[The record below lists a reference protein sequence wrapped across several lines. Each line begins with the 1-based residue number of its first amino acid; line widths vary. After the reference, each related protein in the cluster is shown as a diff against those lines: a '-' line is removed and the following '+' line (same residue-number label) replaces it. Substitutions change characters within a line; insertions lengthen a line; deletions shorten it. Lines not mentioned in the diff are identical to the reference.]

1 MLRDER
7 HRLILDTIA
16 NAGKITVEEICNQ
29 FNVSEMT
36 ARRDLVHLDQ
46 QGLLRRVYGGAVSG
60 LGRSYEP
67 PYDLRVSQ
75 AADVKRAIG
84 RKAAEMVYDGDSIA
98 LDVGSTTFEVARALQ
113 GMRNLTIVTSSLP
126 IANEIVT
133 HFSLISDVRLI
144 LTGGIVRARELSMV
158 GHIAEHT
165 FQEVN
170 VDKAFIGIG
179 GLSLENGL
187 TEYNLEDALVKRRL
201 FKSAKIKIVVS
212 EGSKFDRTTFAAI
225 GPLSAIQ
232 YIITDRSAPSDI
244 LEALEAN
251 GINVVIAD

>member
-1 MLRDER
+1 MLRNER
-7 HRLILDTIA
+7 HRLILDTIT

-29 FNVSEMT
+29 FGVSKMT
-36 ARRDLVHLDQ
+36 ARRDLVFLDQ

-67 PYDLRVSQ
+67 PYDLRATQ
-75 AADVKRAIG
+75 AADAKRAIG

-98 LDVGSTTFEVARALQ
+98 LDVGTTTFEVARALQ
-113 GMRNLTIVTSSLP
+113 GKRNLTIVTSSLP

-133 HFSLISDVRLI
+133 HFSLISEVRLI
-144 LTGGIVRARELSMV
+144 LTGGIVRAREFSMV
-158 GHIAEHT
+158 GHIAENT
-165 FQEVN
+165 YREVN

-201 FKSAKIKIVVS
+201 FKSAKIRIVVS
-212 EGSKFDRTTFAAI
+212 EGTKFDRTTFAMIAS
-225 GPLSAIQ
+225 LSAIQ
-232 YIITDRSAPSDI
+232 YIITDDSAPSDM
-244 LEALEAN
+244 LKALEDM

>member
-1 MLRDER
+1 
-7 HRLILDTIA
+7 
-16 NAGKITVEEICNQ
+16 
-29 FNVSEMT
+29 
-36 ARRDLVHLDQ
+36 
-46 QGLLRRVYGGAVSG
+46 
-60 LGRSYEP
+60 
-67 PYDLRVSQ
+67 
-75 AADVKRAIG
+75 
-84 RKAAEMVYDGDSIA
+84 
-98 LDVGSTTFEVARALQ
+98 
-113 GMRNLTIVTSSLP
+113 
-126 IANEIVT
+126 
-133 HFSLISDVRLI
+133 
-144 LTGGIVRARELSMV
+144 MV